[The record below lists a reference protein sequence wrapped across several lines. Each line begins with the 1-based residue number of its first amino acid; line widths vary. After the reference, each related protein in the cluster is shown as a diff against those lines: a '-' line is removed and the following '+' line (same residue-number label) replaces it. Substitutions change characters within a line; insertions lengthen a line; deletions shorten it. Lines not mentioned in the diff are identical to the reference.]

1 MTRLKRLDHVVV
13 AVRELDEAANAWEHN
28 LGLKA
33 ERASQPAGSGV
44 KLASLPAGNAFVQLV
59 QPMAAD
65 HALAAF
71 MDERGEGMF
80 SLSIEVDDIEAAVA
94 ELRGRGVQVSDSE
107 AGMLEGTRI
116 ARISRQSAHGVEIHL
131 LERR

>member
-1 MTRLKRLDHVVV
+1 
-13 AVRELDEAANAWEHN
+13 VR
-28 LGLKA
+28 
-33 ERASQPAGSGV
+33 
-44 KLASLPAGNAFVQLV
+44 LASLPAGNAFVQLA
-59 QPMAAD
+59 QPLTAD
-65 HALAAF
+65 HPLAAF

-80 SLSIEVDDIEAAVA
+80 SLSIEVDDIEATVA
-94 ELRGRGVQVSDSE
+94 ELRGCGVQVSDSE